1 MKKLYLIPLSL
12 IALSLVAC
20 GTVDLTSSNSYND
33 SEHSDTP
40 HVSLDSG
47 FDDDVILPSM
57 KSAETLAY
65 QAVPSVVTLSHQ
77 MMPTMKAK
85 KAISTETKNQI
96 ETLLPTIDLL
106 INNASFESELAESEI
121 ADYQIKQTITFT
133 DFDLTSQ
140 TMELYYNVT
149 VLENRDRQKRAP
161 GDIDSTVDSSS
172 DVSSDTPV
180 TDTTEEPSVE
190 SDVTS
195 DPTDETSSLE
205 SDSSSLTSEVVSSE
219 ETTTPDVSSENNTS
233 SSSSM
238 PMNYEVN
245 SRMEGIV
252 KYGENTYP
260 FIGENEVENEHD
272 EHETELELRIFT
284 NDAKTDFIKV
294 KQEIEIEDN
303 ETEEEYKYEV
313 YQNKKVVSSFAFE
326 KENENMQDEIKIKLL
341 LEGTKYSFKVY
352 NEREDTFIEIKVDGK
367 NDQDSKITYKKVVT
381 EDQNGNK
388 VEQFVEVQ

>member
-20 GTVDLTSSNSYND
+20 GMSNSTSSSSYND
-33 SEHSDTP
+33 SELSDNP

-47 FDDDVILPSM
+47 IDDDVTLPSM
-57 KSAETLAY
+57 KSADTLAY
-65 QAVPSVVTLSHQ
+65 QTVSSVVTLSHQ
-77 MMPTMKAK
+77 MMPTMRAK
-85 KAISTETKNQI
+85 KAISNETKNQI

-106 INNASFESELAESEI
+106 INNAAFESELAESDI
-121 ADYQIKQTITFT
+121 VDYQIKQTITFT
-133 DFDLTSQ
+133 NFDLTSQ

-149 VLENRDRQKRAP
+149 ILENRDHKKAP
-161 GDIDSTVDSSS
+161 GDIDSIVDSSM
-172 DVSSDTPV
+172 DVSSDIPG
-180 TDTTEEPSVE
+180 TDTGEEPSVE
-190 SDVTS
+190 SDV
-195 DPTDETSSLE
+195 SSVP
-205 SDSSSLTSEVVSSE
+205 SEVVSSE
-219 ETTTPDVSSENNTS
+219 ESTTPDVSSEEITS
-233 SSSSM
+233 TPNST

-252 KYGENTYP
+252 KYGENTYS
-260 FIGENEVENEHD
+260 FIGENEVENERD
-272 EHETELELRIFT
+272 EQETELELRIFT

-294 KQEIEIEDN
+294 KQEIETEDN

-313 YQNKKVVSSFAFE
+313 YQNKKVISSFAFE

-352 NEREDTFIEIKVDGK
+352 NEGKDTFIEIKVDAK
-367 NDQDSKITYKKVVT
+367 NDQDSKITYKKVIT